1 MDPSEYFILVL
12 FIALGLF
19 SIVAA
24 AFNFDWYFETS
35 GAMTFVKW
43 LGRKG
48 ARIFYVLLG
57 IGLITCGVAGLLY
70 WTN

>member
-1 MDPSEYFILVL
+1 MEPSEYFILIL
-12 FIALGLF
+12 FITLGIF
-19 SIVAA
+19 SIIAA
-24 AFNFDWYFETS
+24 ILNLDWYFQTN

-57 IGLITCGVAGLLY
+57 LGLIACGVTGPVF
-70 WTN
+70 WK